1 MISSK
6 MHEAFNAQINAELYS
21 AYLYM
26 SMASYCEVKNFK
38 GFAHW
43 LNVQG
48 EEERV
53 HAGKLITHLHDRGV
67 SIRLRAIEA
76 PPHDFESMESLFSS
90 ALGHEEEIARKI
102 NELYAMAVDERDY
115 PAQVLLQWFI
125 TEQVEEIATAS
136 EMVENIRRVGE
147 NRQGM
152 FLLDRDAANRGT
164 IGPGDED

>member
-125 TEQVEEIATAS
+125 TEQVEEEDSIGTIVDQLRMAGDNEAAIF
-136 EMVENIRRVGE
+136 M
-147 NRQGM
+147 
-152 FLLDRDAANRGT
+152 LDRELATRSSA
-164 IGPGDED
+164 E